1 MDTDKA
7 IPTNYA
13 EWRECITVHCGIP
26 LTLDY
31 ITERLNALSQVE
43 TEETIRFR
51 RLYGDQHWRDVI
63 HWFRQAKR
71 DLSPAPNA
79 TRDD

>member
-26 LTLDY
+26 LTLDF
-31 ITERLNALSQVE
+31 IMERLNALSQVE

-51 RLYGDQHWRDVI
+51 RLYGDQHWQNVM
-63 HWFRQAKR
+63 HWFLQAKG
-71 DLSPAPNA
+71 DPSPAPTEA
-79 TRDD
+79 LDD